1 MGMFNRTVKGKCN
14 DLDIDLKLGD
24 NMFNYGKG
32 TLKGKIGNHEMD
44 LKYKVKDDKTLILEG
59 KGLDSRE
66 VAMNNLLSVLII
78 GNVAFNSWRDRIP
91 V

>member
-1 MGMFNRTVKGKCN
+1 
-14 DLDIDLKLGD
+14 
-24 NMFNYGKG
+24 
-32 TLKGKIGNHEMD
+32 MD